1 MQDQIENLS
10 TYMEGNKVEHA
21 LARMTLE
28 MEGEMIWMEESPQNI
43 YSIVLNEKECNNSLF
58 LSTYE

>member
-1 MQDQIENLS
+1 
-10 TYMEGNKVEHA
+10 MEGNKVEHA

-43 YSIVLNEKECNNSLF
+43 YSVVLNEKECNNSLF